1 MKLEEDIAN
10 NQFLKDLFQASV
22 MHNID
27 YLIIAVR
34 NIYKTKSSKS
44 KDFEKIMSFIDTLYA
59 SEKLVLPLKGILILG
74 Y

>member
-1 MKLEEDIAN
+1 
-10 NQFLKDLFQASV
+10 

-59 SEKLVLPLKGILILG
+59 SEKLVLPLKGILIIG